1 MAQFNQLEIR
11 SSFRGGKRRYYSY
24 DNELYA
30 DTFPEEWAQNH
41 APGTGPTDCE
51 NCGYYGYWNGVF
63 IGYCLNCACYE
74 YDGSRG
80 NGFTSP
86 GEESK
91 DSAKDSFG
99 DNTYSGAFATYLYG
113 VNLHDVGDR
122 DFCDSYRNFIDE
134 HLANFTNYDPLAVMH
149 GFNRMRNDLY
159 NMNREYVHY
168 SMNESDVDGVS
179 ILTDVYENTCEDT
192 QTEALDKTVYC
203 LVCENNKYN
212 CDCDYTD
219 DELCPH
225 CGDTTYNCMNSGDD
239 NVEDL
244 EDMLKRYKY
253 DLERG

>member
-80 NGFTSP
+80 NGFIRP

-99 DNTYSGAFATYLYG
+99 DKTYSGAFATYLYG

-134 HLANFTNYDPLAVMH
+134 HLANFTNYDPLAVIH
-149 GFNRMRNDLY
+149 GFNNMRNDLY

-168 SMNESDVDGVS
+168 SMQESDADEVS
-179 ILTDVYENTCEDT
+179 MLTDVDENPCEAT

-203 LVCENNKYN
+203 LVCENTKYN
-212 CDCDYTD
+212 CDCEYND